1 MLPLLPPLGTVLLM
15 LAFASRQ
22 QIIWGGQICGW
33 GSSKATTFSFHICRN
48 INLMIFQLLK
58 PMSDIKSKC
67 LGTRVLTR
75 AATARAPLWL
85 AGKRS
90 DEGGKRMLRTTAQAR
105 WLEIIVGLGFS
116 STMCSYKAS
125 SVLSTSE
132 LVASS
137 ASLASMDPS
146 QQEDYVASLR

>member
-1 MLPLLPPLGTVLLM
+1 MLPHVAIVAPARDSFADACICFQAADHLRRANLWLGK
-15 LAFASRQ
+15 Q
-22 QIIWGGQICGW
+22 QGN
-33 GSSKATTFSFHICRN
+33 N
-48 INLMIFQLLK
+48 IFISHLHLLK
-58 PMSDIKSKC
+58 HMSDIKSKC

-105 WLEIIVGLGFS
+105 WLKIIVGWGFS

>member
-48 INLMIFQLLK
+48 INLMIFLLL
-58 PMSDIKSKC
+58 SDIKSKC

-75 AATARAPLWL
+75 AATARAPLWQ
-85 AGKRS
+85 ADKRS

-105 WLEIIVGLGFS
+105 WLKIIVGLGFS